1 MKKQLPVRPSL
12 DQLKKQAKDLHKLR
26 ASGDPEAFQ
35 RIRENHPHPG
45 ESDANIRSAEFS
57 LSDAQ
62 LVIAREY
69 GFESWPKLKT
79 HVEAV
84 ARGDDPKIAAFLM
97 AEADVV
103 EAMLKKEPALATR
116 KGGPKEWDALLYLS
130 HSHFHRENK
139 KCADGMVRAAK
150 SLLAHGADPNTFY
163 ATPEFGHESKMH
175 ALWAATCQANNP
187 AVARVLLEAGADPND
202 SESVYHATEKFH
214 LECLE
219 L

>member
-1 MKKQLPVRPSL
+1 M
-12 DQLKKQAKDLHKLR
+12 
-26 ASGDPEAFQ
+26 
-35 RIRENHPHPG
+35 
-45 ESDANIRSAEFS
+45 
-57 LSDAQ
+57 SDAQ

-84 ARGDDPKIAAFLM
+84 ARGDDPAIAAFLM
-97 AEADVV
+97 AAVAGNQMEANRLLVEMPSLWQANIYTAVILGEADVV
-103 EAMLKKEPALATR
+103 EAMLRRDPSLATR
-116 KGGPKEWDALLYLS
+116 KGGPKEWDALLYLT
-130 HSHFHRENK
+130 HSRFHRENEK
-139 KCADGMVRAAK
+139 RADGIVRAAK
-150 SLLAHGADPNTFY
+150 SLLAHGTNPNTFY

-202 SESVYHATEKFH
+202 SESIYHATEKFH

-219 L
+219 LLAEFGVNLSNRIQP